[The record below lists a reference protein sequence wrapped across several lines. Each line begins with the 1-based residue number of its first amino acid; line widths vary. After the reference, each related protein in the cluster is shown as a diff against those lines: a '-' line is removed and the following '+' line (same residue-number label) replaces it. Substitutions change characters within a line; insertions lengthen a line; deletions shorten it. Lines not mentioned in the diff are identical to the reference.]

1 MPGGR
6 PGAWG
11 ERGDGSA
18 GGQGGEGPVQGVSVV
33 SCGGEGSRRARH
45 GQRTE
50 TQLADRE
57 TGAGEVGGV
66 DPWRANDGKTG
77 W

>member
-1 MPGGR
+1 MTGLLEGR
-6 PGAWG
+6 
-11 ERGDGSA
+11 
-18 GGQGGEGPVQGVSVV
+18 GGEGLVQGVSGV

-50 TQLADRE
+50 TPLADRE